1 MKKTLG
7 LIVLIGL
14 LISCKDKWFNV
25 LPKGQAA
32 IETFSSKVG
41 VSELLIGA
49 YSVVDG
55 TINTSTA
62 AQSSSVSNW
71 MWGSVAGGDAYKGSE
86 FSDRSGFNQVMG
98 FYADANNSEV
108 ANRWQPYY
116 DGIVRTND
124 VLVAIPKAID
134 MTDQEK
140 ILAEAEAKFLR
151 AHFYFELTI
160 VFGPVPYIDEKTKNP
175 TEVANDHLLWPE
187 IEADMQFA
195 VDNLPGRWTD
205 KGRATKWAAKTYLA
219 RIYMFQHKFDLAK
232 PLLQDVKD
240 NGGFTLMPSYDMNYD
255 LAYDNNAESIF
266 EIQYAIND
274 GASSG
279 YNAGAGDRGNF
290 PYSGPMAT
298 CCGFFQPSHALVS
311 AHRVDATTGLPL
323 LDDTYSVDDILP
335 YSPTGLNVPYTGPV
349 DPRLDVSVGRPGI
362 PYLDWGICKGVLWIR
377 SADNGG
383 PYNGKKTMFKKSQ
396 AAFRSSTGAHG
407 LSTNNFRKYKLDHVI
422 LWLAECEAEVGSL
435 HNATLLVNMIR
446 NRAKQSNV
454 VKLPDGTPAAN
465 YKVEPYPVDFP
476 TKAYAL
482 KAIRYED
489 RIEFAM
495 EGLRFFDLVRWGI
508 AAQEINSYLSVEGTV
523 MSALTGKSFS
533 AGQHEIWPIPQK
545 QIDLSQK
552 DGKSVLIQN
561 PGY

>member
-1 MKKTLG
+1 
-7 LIVLIGL
+7 
-14 LISCKDKWFNV
+14 
-25 LPKGQAA
+25 
-32 IETFSSKVG
+32 
-41 VSELLIGA
+41 
-49 YSVVDG
+49 
-55 TINTSTA
+55 
-62 AQSSSVSNW
+62 
-71 MWGSVAGGDAYKGSE
+71 
-86 FSDRSGFNQVMG
+86 
-98 FYADANNSEV
+98 
-108 ANRWQPYY
+108 
-116 DGIVRTND
+116 
-124 VLVAIPKAID
+124 
-134 MTDQEK
+134 
-140 ILAEAEAKFLR
+140 
-151 AHFYFELTI
+151 
-160 VFGPVPYIDEKTKNP
+160 
-175 TEVANDHLLWPE
+175 
-187 IEADMQFA
+187 
-195 VDNLPGRWTD
+195 
-205 KGRATKWAAKTYLA
+205 
-219 RIYMFQHKFDLAK
+219 
-232 PLLQDVKD
+232 
-240 NGGFTLMPSYDMNYD
+240 
-255 LAYDNNAESIF
+255 
-266 EIQYAIND
+266 
-274 GASSG
+274 
-279 YNAGAGDRGNF
+279 
-290 PYSGPMAT
+290 
-298 CCGFFQPSHALVS
+298 
-311 AHRVDATTGLPL
+311 
-323 LDDTYSVDDILP
+323 
-335 YSPTGLNVPYTGPV
+335 
-349 DPRLDVSVGRPGI
+349 VSVGRPGI